1 MSRHDGMPRA
11 YLRIDP
17 NLDLTQADPGA
28 FVRLLCAA
36 ARQPDRG
43 RFRDLAL
50 LQRAVGKAR
59 ATRFVSRC
67 DVVRLAD
74 GRYYVEGWDEWQEG
88 DYSVA
93 DRMRRMRR
101 RRAEAKGALVT
112 VAPSPER
119 NGAVSPD
126 TLAPTLSVTTDAVSS
141 TTPVKGISHG
151 DGDGEA
157 PIPPPSG
164 GSPRANGT
172 NPRAIAAEITRRANA
187 AEAERKARRKARH
200 VAYLDGRLTEAQ
212 RVEMDDRDAPLD
224 EIPAVRGAA
233 YQPMPPAAEPPA
245 DAGTESWFEPGGGA
259 S

>member
-1 MSRHDGMPRA
+1 MSLRA
-11 YLRIDP
+11 YQRFDP
-17 NLDLTQADPGA
+17 RLFERKVLEQGYPAGA
-28 FVRLLCAA
+28 FAA
-36 ARQPDRG
+36 LVGAIGAAEAQPERG
-43 RFRDLAL
+43 RFRSERVLRAL
-50 LQRAVGKAR
+50 LESYGRWVPYLIAHR
-59 ATRFVSRC
+59 
-67 DVVRLAD
+67 DVIVLDD
-74 GRYYVEGWDEWQEG
+74 GRLYVDGWDEWQEG
-88 DYSVA
+88 DWKVQE
-93 DRMRRMRR
+93 RVTRIRNRR
-101 RRAEAKGALVT
+101 RTVAT
-112 VAPSPER
+112 VAPVTVE
-119 NGAVSPD
+119 
-126 TLAPTLSVTTDAVSS
+126 SVTPVTVESVS
-141 TTPVKGISHG
+141 TPSERKQEHSNT
-151 DGDGEA
+151 